1 VARAVSA
8 NAVNPRHVRVAFD
21 AAIRTTAG
29 STTVFAAKT
38 APAVPLTARE
48 LQADGALLDIELDTE
63 MTPGAAYEVTV
74 LGVTD
79 SRGVP
84 ITAAQN
90 TSAFTGFRPAGPP
103 GRRFSLWEMLPKH
116 NRRDDTTGDLW
127 RFIACLQE
135 VTDLL
140 LSDCDRFPDLFDL
153 ERAPEPFLDAI
164 LTDLGNPFPFELDVL
179 GKRRLASVL
188 VELYQQKGT
197 AVGLRNAARFFL
209 ELEIQVLPYSAETM
223 TLGESLLG
231 EDWVLGPSNRFAR
244 YAFNVAVTRRLSGT
258 ERKQLRQLVEY
269 LKPAHTHCVSLLE
282 PELPTPSPDW
292 VLGASDLGVA
302 SRLN

>member
-1 VARAVSA
+1 
-8 NAVNPRHVRVAFD
+8 VRVAFD

-29 STTVFAAKT
+29 STAVFAAKT
-38 APAVPLTARE
+38 APAVPLTPRE

-63 MTPGAAYEVTV
+63 MSPGAAYEVTV
-74 LGVTD
+74 LGVAD

-84 ITAAQN
+84 IPAAQS
-90 TSAFTGFRPAGPP
+90 TTTFAGFRPAGPP
-103 GRRFSLWEMLPKH
+103 GRRFSLWEMLPKR

-140 LSDCDRFPDLFDL
+140 LSACDRFPDLFDF
-153 ERAPEPFLDAI
+153 ERAPEPFLDAL

-209 ELEIQVLPYSAETM
+209 ELEIQVLPYSAETIV
-223 TLGESLLG
+223 LGESLLG

-244 YAFNVAVTRRLSGT
+244 YAFNIAVTRRLSAA

-269 LKPAHTHCVSLLE
+269 LKPAHAHFVTLIE
-282 PELPTPSPDW
+282 PTTFVPLDDWQLGNAELGTQSW
-292 VLGASDLGVA
+292 L
-302 SRLN
+302 R

>member
-1 VARAVSA
+1 
-8 NAVNPRHVRVAFD
+8 VRIAFD
-21 AAIRTTAG
+21 AAVRTTAG
-29 STTVFAAKT
+29 STAVFTAMT
-38 APAVPLTARE
+38 APAVPLVTRE
-48 LQADGALLDIELDTE
+48 VQTDGALLDVEVAPD
-63 MTPGAAYEVTV
+63 MTPGALYEIAV

-79 SRGVP
+79 SRGIP
-84 ITAAQN
+84 IPAAQS
-90 TSAFTGFRPAGPP
+90 TSTFTGFRPAAPP
-103 GRRFSLWEMLPKH
+103 GRRFSLWKMLPKH
-116 NRRDDTTGDLW
+116 NRRDDTTGDLG

-140 LSDCDRFPDLFDL
+140 LSACDRFPDLFDF

-197 AVGLRNAARFFL
+197 AVGLRNSARFFL

-269 LKPAHTHCVSLLE
+269 LKPAHTHFVSLLE
-282 PELPTPSPDW
+282 PVTPAPSPDW
-292 VLGASDLGVA
+292 VLGTSDLGVA
-302 SRLN
+302 SRLS